1 MRAMMMFFVV
11 LVTTTACSGISEFK
25 RDAEQNFRD
34 IKDDVVRQNVHI
46 SGYLKSPTVSL
57 QDMSE
62 VRTGIVEYAFVEL
75 GKWFTAPEE
84 RCKFILVVEKNSGT
98 IIGWRYNGKPEYCYV
113 NP

>member
-46 SGYLKSPTVSL
+46 SGFTSIPYEARAVIENQLKIKKGNANDLCV
-57 QDMSE
+57 
-62 VRTGIVEYAFVEL
+62 YL
-75 GKWFTAPEE
+75 GKA
-84 RCKFILVVEKNSGT
+84 KAYDLK
-98 IIGWRYNGKPEYCYV
+98 
-113 NP
+113 